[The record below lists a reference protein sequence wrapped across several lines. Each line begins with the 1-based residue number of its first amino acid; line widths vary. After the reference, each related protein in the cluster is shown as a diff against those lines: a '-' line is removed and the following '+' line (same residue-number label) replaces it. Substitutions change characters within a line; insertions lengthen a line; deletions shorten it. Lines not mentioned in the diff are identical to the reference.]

1 MRKIYEKAKL
11 VLSWLGPVTQDLE
24 EVAAVDSIRRISNFL
39 CQKLGVSISDLRSMS
54 NIYQELLLKNRAYLP
69 QPNECEFSTNATW
82 KSLIWFYSHPYF
94 TRVWVIQEISAN
106 KERLVHCGR
115 ERIEWEWVDL
125 VAGIL

>member
-69 QPNECEFSTNATW
+69 
-82 KSLIWFYSHPYF
+82 
-94 TRVWVIQEISAN
+94 
-106 KERLVHCGR
+106 
-115 ERIEWEWVDL
+115 
-125 VAGIL
+125 